1 MFYALKLVVVA
12 MITVPAAL
20 LTILGGLFDPHGKHI
35 YGVSR
40 LWSWSILKIS
50 GISLRITGLTHI
62 DPKQRY
68 IFMVNHQSNIDIP
81 VLIQALRP
89 FQLRWLAKKELL
101 WVPLFGWALWAAKHI
116 TVKRT
121 DRSDALQSL
130 KKAKQRIASGISLVF
145 FPEGTRSPDGRLLP
159 FKRGGFWLALQTQT
173 PVVPIT
179 IRGSGTVLS
188 KGDWRIRR
196 GEIHITVGEPL
207 LADDYRSGK
216 LLALSNQVR
225 SIIAKQ
231 LDATASFLQPA
242 RPDNTPNLAENSSM
256 KKANEARQKWNH

>member
-1 MFYALKLVVVA
+1 MLYALKLVVIIV
-12 MITVPAAL
+12 ITVPAAL
-20 LTILGGLFDPHGKHI
+20 LIILGGAFDSHGKHVYRI
-35 YGVSR
+35 SR
-40 LWSWSILKIS
+40 FWSWTILKVC
-50 GISLRITGLTHI
+50 GISLKITGLSHI
-62 DPKQRY
+62 EPKERY
-68 IFMVNHQSNIDIP
+68 VFMVNHQSNIDIP
-81 VLIQALRP
+81 VLIQGLSA

-101 WVPLFGWALWAAKHI
+101 WVPFFGWAMWAAKHI
-116 TVKRT
+116 TVNRS

-159 FKRGGFWLALQTQT
+159 FKRGGFWLAVQTQT

-179 IRGSGTVLS
+179 LAGSGTLLP

-196 GEIHITVGEPL
+196 GEIQITVGAPL
-207 LADDYRSGK
+207 SVENDRPGQ

-231 LDATASFLQPA
+231 LETATSFSQQPA
-242 RPDNTPNLAENSSM
+242 NVDSQILAKSSPI
-256 KKANEARQKWNH
+256 KKRMS

>member
-1 MFYALKLVVVA
+1 MLYALKLAVIA

-20 LTILGGLFDPHGKHI
+20 LTILGGLFDPHGKHV
-35 YGVSR
+35 YGISR
-40 LWSWSILKIS
+40 IWSRTLLKVC
-50 GISLRITGLTHI
+50 GISLKITGLSHI

-68 IFMVNHQSNIDIP
+68 VFMVNHQSNIDIP
-81 VLIQALRP
+81 VLIEGLFA

-101 WVPLFGWALWAAKHI
+101 WVPLFGWAMWAAKHV
-116 TVKRT
+116 TVNRS
-121 DRSDALQSL
+121 DRSDALESL
-130 KKAKQRIASGISLVF
+130 KKAKERIASGISLVF

-159 FKRGGFWLALQTQT
+159 FKRGGFWVAVKTQT

-179 IRGSGTVLS
+179 IDGSGALLP

-207 LADDYRSGK
+207 LVENYRPGK

-225 SIIAKQ
+225 NIIAKQ
-231 LDATASFLQPA
+231 LESASSYSQQTA
-242 RPDNTPNLAENSSM
+242 RDNLSIVAESSSM
-256 KKANEARQKWNH
+256 KKQTS

>member
-1 MFYALKLVVVA
+1 MFYALKLVVIA
-12 MITVPAAL
+12 LITVPAAL
-20 LTILGGLFDPHGKHI
+20 LTILGGLFDPHGKHV

-40 LWSWSILKIS
+40 LWSWSILKAC
-50 GISLRITGLTHI
+50 GISLRITGLRHI

-81 VLIQALRP
+81 VLIQGLRA

-101 WVPLFGWALWAAKHI
+101 WVPLFGWAMWAAKHI

-121 DRSDALQSL
+121 DRSAALQSL

-179 IRGSGTVLS
+179 IDGSGALLP

-207 LADDYRSGK
+207 LTEDYRSRK
-216 LLALSNQVR
+216 LFALSNQVR

-231 LDATASFLQPA
+231 LGTPVSFLQQA
-242 RPDNTPNLAENSSM
+242 RADYTPIPAENSPM
-256 KKANEARQKWNH
+256 KEASEPRQKWNH

>member
-1 MFYALKLVVVA
+1 
-12 MITVPAAL
+12 
-20 LTILGGLFDPHGKHI
+20 
-35 YGVSR
+35 
-40 LWSWSILKIS
+40 
-50 GISLRITGLTHI
+50 
-62 DPKQRY
+62 
-68 IFMVNHQSNIDIP
+68 MVNHQSNIDIP
-81 VLIQALRP
+81 VLILGLRA

-101 WVPLFGWALWAAKHI
+101 WVPLFGWAMWAAKHI

-121 DRSDALQSL
+121 DRSAALQSL
-130 KKAKQRIASGISLVF
+130 KKAERRIASGISLVF

-179 IRGSGTVLS
+179 IAGSGALLP

-196 GEIHITVGEPL
+196 GEIDITVGEPL
-207 LADDYRSGK
+207 LAEDYRSGK

-231 LDATASFLQPA
+231 LETRVSFLQQA
-242 RPDNTPNLAENSSM
+242 RADDTPILAENSSM
-256 KKANEARQKWNH
+256 KEASEPRQKWNH

>member
-1 MFYALKLVVVA
+1 MLYALKLVVIV

-20 LTILGGLFDPHGKHI
+20 LTILGGLFDPLGKHV
-35 YGVSR
+35 YGISR
-40 LWSWSILKIS
+40 VWSWTILKVC
-50 GISLRITGLTHI
+50 GISLKITGLSHI

-81 VLIQALRP
+81 VLIQGLRA

-101 WVPLFGWALWAAKHI
+101 WVPFFGWAMWAAKHI
-116 TVKRT
+116 TVNRS

-130 KKAKQRIASGISLVF
+130 NKAKQRIASGISLVF

-159 FKRGGFWLALQTQT
+159 FKRGGFWLAVQTQT

-179 IRGSGTVLS
+179 IDGSGALLP

-207 LADDYRSGK
+207 LVENYRSGK

-231 LDATASFLQPA
+231 LETAASFSHQ
-242 RPDNTPNLAENSSM
+242 SM
-256 KKANEARQKWNH
+256 KKTNELRQKWNH